1 MFTRSLHI
9 FFRYSINYQKLL
21 LHLLLEEPE
30 PAGVDD
36 EMPIIDTVA
45 GDVSMDDIQVP
56 VCLILPILGYVSSH
70 TLISFDI
77 N

>member
-9 FFRYSINYQKLL
+9 FFIYPINHQKLL

-56 VCLILPILGYVSSH
+56 DCLILPILGMYH
-70 TLISFDI
+70 RTH
-77 N
+77 